1 MTSTVS
7 DNKTLFVIK
16 NVDSKLTKKE
26 VATHLG
32 LAYEALSREQSFNG
46 GNSEICAYQA
56 SVGSLDEAMAVFIKH
71 NFTLL
76 GDHEIF
82 LEFRPGHI
90 YNRIPELE
98 LVTWEK
104 VPSKAFYNA
113 LMRYGQ
119 VVSVFSTGKNHRGEY
134 QHSVFFTTKNG
145 AWVGHKAIAGKHL
158 STIGGMSVRAVGTR
172 SIQETNPDFWT
183 PPTKLKK
190 PQPKGNLIGVP
201 SNSPSSRRLS
211 GTTLIGSTS
220 SIVKAPP
227 SIVSVSPKD
236 VVTSS
241 SIKLYNRTPVPSTVP
256 AKRQHYLSKV
266 DNTNYSS
273 AKEQRAHIDLRKN
286 RPIPSF
292 HISHPGNLPGRNYYE
307 DNASQSGTR
316 QDWYSTAFICYESL
330 YNQSSISDEGSLSMS
345 TVAWG
350 SQLDISTFQLHYGSL
365 FVPNGKKEEI
375 PVASSM
381 TVEMRQYGDKESA
394 AEVLAIRNDGCLP
407 SIAKAM
413 REGANVASRGKIM
426 SMKSLE
432 SGHLVTSSL
441 TNNRHKGLFLWDM
454 KGEAEDAK
462 VPLVKL
468 STEQSGTP
476 WIDAKGM
483 DVCSVDSYGVINSY
497 DLTKA
502 VNSYRGSTTTV
513 EHAHTTTIDND
524 YSFHSTCISLNAL
537 DSTIL
542 VGSGEVAQIACWDTR
557 SPTAAATTSF
567 ACQFK
572 SSTSSGLRSFD
583 PIYGIEWN
591 PLKSNEFMTVHPHT
605 IRVWDTRKM
614 NNDAY
619 ATFHSMGSG
628 ETMRKALWNPRRPDI
643 IASLSVAG
651 QVKIWRLNKFDCPA
665 DPTTLVQKPELLFVH
680 RGQELMVSDFAW
692 CPYSAEDVIA
702 TVCPSS
708 PYRAG
713 NIQVWRPRN
722 LHSSDEN
729 GEP

>member
-1 MTSTVS
+1 MTSTAS
-7 DNKTLFVIK
+7 DNKTIFVIK
-16 NVDSKLTKKE
+16 NVNSKLTTKE

-32 LAYEALSREQSFNG
+32 LAYEALSRERSSASS
-46 GNSEICAYQA
+46 NSGTCAYQA

-98 LVTWEK
+98 LVTKEK
-104 VPSKAFYNA
+104 VSSTAFYNA
-113 LMRYGQ
+113 LLRYGQ

-158 STIGGMSVRAVGTR
+158 TRIGGKSVRAVGTR

-183 PPTKLKK
+183 PPSKFKK
-190 PQPKGNLIGVP
+190 PQPRGNLIGVP
-201 SNSPSSRRLS
+201 SNSSSTSRPT
-211 GTTLIGSTS
+211 GTALIGSAPS
-220 SIVKAPP
+220 VAKAPP
-227 SIVSVSPKD
+227 SIVSTSPKNLM
-236 VVTSS
+236 TSS
-241 SIKLYNRTPVPSTVP
+241 NFKVCDRSPAPSTVP
-256 AKRQHYLSKV
+256 AKRQHHLSKV
-266 DNTNYSS
+266 DLTNYSS

-286 RPIPSF
+286 KPIPSF
-292 HISHPGNLPGRNYYE
+292 HISHPGDLKGRKYFEENG
-307 DNASQSGTR
+307 SQSGTR
-316 QDWYSTAFICYESL
+316 QDWYNTAFICYESL
-330 YNQSSISDEGSLSMS
+330 YNQSSVSDEGSLSMS

-365 FVPNGKKEEI
+365 FVPNGKREAI

-394 AEVLAIRNDGCLP
+394 VEVLAIRNEGQLP

-441 TNNRHKGLFLWDM
+441 TQSRHKGIFLWDM

-462 VPLVKL
+462 VPLAKL

-483 DVCSVDSYGVINSY
+483 DVCSVDSYGVISSF

-513 EHAHTTTIDND
+513 EHAHTTTIDNE

-557 SPTAAATTSF
+557 SPSVAATTSF
-567 ACQFK
+567 ACQYK
-572 SSTSSGLRSFD
+572 QSTSSGLRSFD
-583 PIYGIEWN
+583 PIYAIEWN
-591 PLKSNEFMTVHPHT
+591 PLKSNEFMTVHPQT

-619 ATFHSMGSG
+619 ATFHYMGGS
-628 ETMRKALWNPRRPDI
+628 ETIRKAQWNPRRPDI

-651 QVKIWRLNKFDCPA
+651 RVKIWKLNKFDCPA
-665 DPTTLVQKPELLFVH
+665 DPTTLVQKPELLFAH

-692 CPYSAEDVIA
+692 CPYSVEDVIA

-708 PYRAG
+708 PYQAG
-713 NIQVWRPRN
+713 NIQGS
-722 LHSSDEN
+722 LEAEKSS
-729 GEP
+729 

>member
-1 MTSTVS
+1 MASTAS
-7 DNKTLFVIK
+7 DNKTLFVVK

-32 LAYEALSREQSFNG
+32 LAYEALSQEQSIHG
-46 GNSEICAYQA
+46 GNSGTCAYQA
-56 SVGSLDEAMAVFIKH
+56 SVVSLDEAMAVFIKH

-98 LVTWEK
+98 LVTREK
-104 VPSKAFYNA
+104 VSSKAFYNA

-119 VVSVFSTGKNHRGEY
+119 VVSVFSAGKNHRGEY

-145 AWVGHKAIAGKHL
+145 AWLGHKAIAGKHL
-158 STIGGMSVRAVGTR
+158 TRIGGMSVRAVGTR
-172 SIQETNPDFWT
+172 SIQETNPDFWA
-183 PPTKLKK
+183 PPSKFKK

-201 SNSPSSRRLS
+201 SNSPLANRPT
-211 GTTLIGSTS
+211 GTTFIGSTPL
-220 SIVKAPP
+220 VAKASP
-227 SIVSVSPKD
+227 SVVLVSPKD

-241 SIKLYNRTPVPSTVP
+241 SIKLYDRTPVPSIVP
-256 AKRQHYLSKV
+256 AKRQHHLSKV

-286 RPIPSF
+286 KPILPF
-292 HISHPGNLPGRNYYE
+292 HISHPGDLRGRNHYE

-330 YNQSSISDEGSLSMS
+330 YNQSSTSDEGSLSMS

-365 FVPNGKKEEI
+365 FVPNGKREEI

-394 AEVLAIRNDGCLP
+394 AEVLAIRNDGYLP

-441 TNNRHKGLFLWDM
+441 TNSRQKGLYLWDM
-454 KGEAEDAK
+454 KGEAEDAMI
-462 VPLVKL
+462 PLVKL
-468 STEQSGTP
+468 STEQSGAP

-502 VNSYRGSTTTV
+502 VNSYRGLTTTV
-513 EHAHTTTIDND
+513 ENAHTTTIDNE

-557 SPTAAATTSF
+557 SPTAATTTSF
-567 ACQFK
+567 ACQYK

-591 PLKSNEFMTVHPHT
+591 PLKSSEFMTVHPHT

-619 ATFHSMGSG
+619 ATFHNMGSG
-628 ETMRKALWNPRRPDI
+628 ETLRKALWNPRRPDI

-651 QVKIWRLNKFDCPA
+651 QVKIWKLNKFDCPA

-680 RGQELMVSDFAW
+680 RGQDLE
-692 CPYSAEDVIA
+692 AEK
-702 TVCPSS
+702 P
-708 PYRAG
+708 P
-713 NIQVWRPRN
+713 
-722 LHSSDEN
+722 
-729 GEP
+729 